1 MTASAPQ
8 SRPTHAALALALL
21 LALALPA
28 GCGGGPADGPAR
40 RSLPAVPV
48 EDLATRERVE
58 LSSLTPAS
66 RPVALWLWGPG
77 CAICRGDATAVDRFA
92 ARERARVTVVG
103 LGSHGSPESAP
114 RFVREHDLSS
124 MRVLWD
130 QRSLAWDRLL
140 VPAEPV
146 TIVLDR
152 SGQEVERWFGP
163 FDEGRVLRAAGGAS

>member
-1 MTASAPQ
+1 MSASARRF
-8 SRPTHAALALALL
+8 SPTHPGLVLALMV
-21 LALALPA
+21 LAVPA

-40 RSLPAVPV
+40 RALPKVAVQ
-48 EDLATRERVE
+48 DLATRRPVE
-58 LSSLTPAS
+58 LSSLAPAS

-77 CAICRGDATAVDRFA
+77 CAICQGDATTVDRFA

-114 RFVREHDLSS
+114 RFVRKHRLRS

-146 TIVLDR
+146 TVVLDR
-152 SGQEVERWFGP
+152 SGQEVDRWFGP
-163 FDEGRVLRAAGGAS
+163 FDEARILRAAGQAG

>member
-1 MTASAPQ
+1 MFPPAPR
-8 SRPTHAALALALL
+8 SRPAHAALALALL
-21 LALALPA
+21 LILALPA
-28 GCGGGPADGPAR
+28 GCGGGPARGA
-40 RSLPAVPV
+40 LPKLPV
-48 EDLATRERVE
+48 QDLATRDRVE

-92 ARERARVTVVG
+92 ARERGRVTVVG

-114 RFVREHDLSS
+114 RFVREHDLRS

-163 FDEGRVLRAAGGAS
+163 FDEARVLRAAGRAS